1 MTTRAFSSKVDTG
14 LRRENAIKQRVRAPF
29 RFNRNG
35 KGFSDPGCKPTHAT
49 RNASK
54 RANSAASAGFS
65 LLEVLAALVVTMLLV
80 LALTPFTGQ
89 MLSTWARGSKTAGLV
104 ELMTRGVGVLRNDLR
119 HAIVWTGQGQKE
131 NFSLFRGNEVSLS
144 FLAATDLGPGRH
156 GLRMI
161 SITVDADSDGRALVR
176 RSAPLIGATYG
187 VFTDPV
193 VLLSGPFS
201 YRFRYTSRKGQEL
214 PGWTNLHELPV
225 RVELSIV
232 GRSGPVFKAP
242 LEFPV
247 LASLSAACLVNK
259 KLPGCPSSQPDEQDI
274 NEWMKDFG
282 YTGDE

>member
-1 MTTRAFSSKVDTG
+1 MTVKQVSEKCPTVFREKPATNQESKRTKRG
-14 LRRENAIKQRVRAPF
+14 RSHASLL
-29 RFNRNG
+29 
-35 KGFSDPGCKPTHAT
+35 SDPRCKPTPASRHAWE
-49 RNASK
+49 
-54 RANSAASAGFS
+54 RANPGTSAGFS
-65 LLEVLAALVVTMLLV
+65 LPEVLAALVVTMLLV

-89 MLSTWARGSKTAGLV
+89 MLSTWARGSETAGLV

-119 HAIVWTGQGQKE
+119 HAIVWTGQGRKE
-131 NFSLFRGNEVSLS
+131 NFSRFRGNEVSLS
-144 FLAATDLGPGRH
+144 FLAATGLGPGRN

-161 SITVDADSDGRALVR
+161 SITVDADGDGRALVR
-176 RSAPLIGATYG
+176 RSAPLIGATPG
-187 VFTDPV
+187 TFTDPV

-214 PGWTNLHELPV
+214 PGWTNLHELPA

-232 GRSGPVFKAP
+232 GQSGPVFKAP

-247 LASLSAACLVNK
+247 LASLSAACLVTKN
-259 KLPGCPSSQPDEQDI
+259 LPGCPNFQPDEQDI

>member
-1 MTTRAFSSKVDTG
+1 MTAEQVSEKCLTVFRKKPATNQESSSKRTKRG
-14 LRRENAIKQRVRAPF
+14 RSHASLL
-29 RFNRNG
+29 
-35 KGFSDPGCKPTHAT
+35 SDPGYKPTPAARHVWE
-49 RNASK
+49 
-54 RANSAASAGFS
+54 RANPGTSPGFS

-89 MLSTWARGSKTAGLV
+89 MLSTWARGSEAAGLV
-104 ELMTRGVGVLRNDLR
+104 EVMARGVGVLRNDLR
-119 HAIVWTGQGQKE
+119 HAIVWTGQGRKE

-144 FLAATDLGPGRH
+144 FLAAAGRN

-161 SITVDADSDGRALVR
+161 SITVDADGDGRALVR
-176 RSAPLIGATYG
+176 RSAPLIGATPG
-187 VFTDPV
+187 TFTDPV

-214 PGWTNLHELPV
+214 PGWTNPHELPA

-242 LEFPV
+242 LELPV

-259 KLPGCPSSQPDEQDI
+259 KLPGCPRSQPDEQDI
-274 NEWMKDFG
+274 NKWMKDFG